1 MAVYLSNGVVLTV
14 NAVDLSSLVSSVS
27 INRSFDELEV
37 TAMGDSGHKFV
48 KGLEASS
55 LTIDFLNDT
64 ASANVLATLQAA
76 WGTSVT
82 VTLKQTSAVTSATNP
97 LYTMT
102 CLINGTT
109 DINGAVGDIGTQS
122 LTFNVSGTVAVATT
136 GTFYE
141 TKQRGRAW
149 QN

>member
-14 NAVDLSSLVSSVS
+14 NAVDLSNLVSSVT

-55 LTIDFLNDT
+55 ITIDFFNDEAT
-64 ASANVLATLQAA
+64 SKTLQTLNST
-76 WGTSVT
+76 WGTNTVVT
-82 VTLKQTSAVTSATNP
+82 VKQLNTTVSATNP

-102 CLINGTT
+102 CLVNNTT
-109 DINGAVGDIGTQS
+109 PINGAVADLSTQS
-122 LTFNVSGTVAVATT
+122 VTWNVSGTIAITT
-136 GTFYE
+136 S
-141 TKQRGRAW
+141 A
-149 QN
+149 